1 MVSELIVPTIIM
13 IVLFVLNAGVM
24 YFILRERKRDIMVQ
38 MESLVSGHTF
48 NKIRPRLADKLE
60 VIRFDPYI
68 QKESVYREKK
78 KVRSM

>member
-1 MVSELIVPTIIM
+1 MFITR
-13 IVLFVLNAGVM
+13 VLLKKVKA
-24 YFILRERKRDIMVQ
+24 KDIMVQ

-60 VIRFDPYI
+60 VIRFDPYV
-68 QKESVYREKK
+68 QQECVYREKK